1 MKSNKSLE
9 ATHIIKILHF
19 LYIYTSIKLGC
30 IIIMYIASKLTPYL
44 NKKRYVF
51 YCYTHK
57 DIEILL
63 LLYVIIKKI
72 ALHI

>member
-1 MKSNKSLE
+1 MHYNNENEK
-9 ATHIIKILHF
+9 
-19 LYIYTSIKLGC
+19 
-30 IIIMYIASKLTPYL
+30 YIASKLTPYL

-63 LLYVIIKKI
+63 LLLYVIIKKI